1 MNSWNELHDEL
12 KKGLEKEIRITREL
26 LSNMHQEE
34 VSLMLHDVGNMNQIL
49 QMRYQMLETL
59 SELRLNRLSTTDKI
73 EKIAAT
79 KNKNPSLEEI
89 LPPHEETSS
98 EILSLSDQLM
108 ALTERMN
115 RQHTQNQ
122 RLTELGEHAHYPQ
135 LQLSAQNRP
144 KRKAAVAT
152 INVKK

>member
-26 LSNMHQEE
+26 LSNLHQEE
-34 VSLMLHDVGNMNQIL
+34 ISLMLHDVGNIDQIL
-49 QMRYQMLETL
+49 QMRHQMLETL
-59 SELRLNRLSTTDKI
+59 SELRLNRLNTTGKI
-73 EKIAAT
+73 EKIASE
-79 KNKNPSLEEI
+79 KNKNPTLDEI

-115 RQHTQNQ
+115 RQQTQNQ
-122 RLTELGEHAHYPQ
+122 RLTELGEHARYPQ
-135 LQLSAQNRP
+135 LQLCPQNRP